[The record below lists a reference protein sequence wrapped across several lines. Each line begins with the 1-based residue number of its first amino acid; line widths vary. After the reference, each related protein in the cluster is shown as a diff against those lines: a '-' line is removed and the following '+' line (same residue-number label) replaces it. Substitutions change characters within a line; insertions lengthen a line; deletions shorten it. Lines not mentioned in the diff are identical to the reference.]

1 MEEASK
7 SDYETLLDTI
17 DYAITEVENAG
28 SYDQLTLYNG
38 IMMLLYDQRTNLEST
53 NVSKDTILNLMD
65 QIYEKSKDLS
75 VNKPQSKK
83 LKQEIL
89 DYYQESRDAI
99 ERAYINSAGMGA

>member
-1 MEEASK
+1 
-7 SDYETLLDTI
+7 
-17 DYAITEVENAG
+17 
-28 SYDQLTLYNG
+28 
-38 IMMLLYDQRTNLEST
+38 
-53 NVSKDTILNLMD
+53 MD

-89 DYYQESRDAI
+89 DYYQESKDAI